1 MSAGKMDGGSGEAR
15 GRRARRRVRRI
26 LRCRFRQ
33 EGPAAGAG
41 ARAMSE
47 EKWVKR
53 REKGVRRRMDPTL
66 P

>member
-15 GRRARRRVRRI
+15 GRRARGRVRRI

-41 ARAMSE
+41 ACTMSE